1 MHASISTH
9 NSYITNCNNNN
20 YHFFS
25 DSYHAHSNQLILECK
40 VHGDPNPT
48 IDWYKNG
55 VKLTKNQHISFK
67 ENIEGVRQLIIT
79 DPDWSDN
86 GSYKCEATNS
96 AKSTEINHIVDI
108 SDRMKNGSKELNGL
122 KKKISESKQE
132 SEDAILEFRQK
143 LIFESFLKN
152 VTVSEGNVAKFI
164 CSVRGPDADV
174 VWMKDG
180 NQIQRDSR
188 LLSSVNDGLV
198 ILEISDAKSSD
209 SGEYTCLVKNSKSE
223 ITTTAR
229 LNVYDRSNE
238 KLNVPP
244 SFSRSLRG

>member
-1 MHASISTH
+1 MISTQTH
-9 NSYITNCNNNN
+9 IHILLTATTKN

-67 ENIEGVRQLIIT
+67 ENIDGVRQLIIT

-96 AKSTEINHIVDI
+96 SKITEINHIVDI
-108 SDRMKNGSKELNGL
+108 SDRMKNGSKELDGL
-122 KKKISESKQE
+122 KKKIRESKQE
-132 SEDAILEFRQK
+132 SEDAKVEFRQK

-180 NQIQRDSR
+180 NPIRRNSR
-188 LLSSVNDGLV
+188 LVSSVNDGLV
-198 ILEISDAKSSD
+198 ILEIPDAKSSD
-209 SGEYTCLVKNSKSE
+209 SGEYTCMVKNSKSE